1 MQKLTHHFT
10 VILIGL
16 LITIII
22 LQRSCTDP
30 KVVTPEPSVVTK
42 IDTIWKH
49 VYHTTIKK
57 VPVKSY
63 IYYEPEI
70 VRVTPS
76 DNIDT
81 CKAKFNTLF
90 KKHSIQTIY
99 QDTLKLDSLGTVTI
113 IDTVWLN
120 KLGKRVYIQNIK
132 IPIVTKTTTIT
143 KQKPAV
149 RQLYIGG
156 NLFGDKTK
164 LQLLTPGILYKTK
177 SDHIYQA
184 NLGVNFDGTFTYG
197 LGAYWKLSFKK

>member
-10 VILIGL
+10 VIVIGL
-16 LITIII
+16 LIAIII

-81 CKAKFNTLF
+81 CRAKFNTLF
-90 KKHSIQTIY
+90 KKHNIQTIY

-120 KLGKRVYIQNIK
+120 KLSKRIYIQNIK
-132 IPIVTKTTTIT
+132 IPTVTKTTTIT

-156 NLFGDKTK
+156 NLFTSN
-164 LQLLTPGILYKTK
+164 LTRNIVTPGLIYKDRK
-177 SDHIYQA
+177 DRIYQ
-184 NLGVNFDGTFTYG
+184 VNVGIDNTGSIYYG
-197 LGAYWKLSFKK
+197 GGLFWKIKL

>member
-10 VILIGL
+10 VIVIGL
-16 LITIII
+16 LIAIII
-22 LQRSCTDP
+22 LQRSCTDVKP
-30 KVVTPEPSVVTK
+30 LNPEPTVVTK

-63 IYYEPEI
+63 IYYEPELPH
-70 VRVTPS
+70 VKPS

-81 CKAKFNTLF
+81 CRAKFNILF

-120 KLGKRVYIQNIK
+120 KLSKRIYIQNIK
-132 IPIVTKTTTIT
+132 IPTVTKTTTIT

-156 NLFGDKTK
+156 NLFTSN
-164 LQLLTPGILYKTK
+164 LTRNIVTPGLIYKDRK
-177 SDHIYQA
+177 DRIYQ
-184 NLGVNFDGTFTYG
+184 VNVGIDNTGSIYYG
-197 LGAYWKLSFKK
+197 GGLFWKIKL

>member
-10 VILIGL
+10 VIVIGL
-16 LITIII
+16 LIAIII

-30 KVVTPEPSVVTK
+30 KLVTPEPSVVTK

-81 CKAKFNTLF
+81 CRAKFNTLF

-120 KLGKRVYIQNIK
+120 KLSKRIYIQNIK
-132 IPIVTKTTTIT
+132 IPTVTKTTTIT

-156 NLFGDKTK
+156 NFFTSNLTENIV
-164 LQLLTPGILYKTK
+164 TPGLIYKDRK
-177 SDHIYQA
+177 DRIYQ
-184 NLGVNFDGTFTYG
+184 VNVGIDNTGSVYYG
-197 LGAYWKLSFKK
+197 GGLFWKIKLHK